1 METRANHFVVGL
13 FVLVAVAALAVF
25 AVWLANRTDQ
35 SKQSLYDIGFA
46 GSVGGLQTG
55 SQVRYRGIPVG
66 TVSDVRIDPENVE
79 QVLVTIA
86 VRPGTPIK
94 TDTVATV
101 DTNPLTGISTV
112 LLDGGTQA
120 SELLAAKPGDKGFP
134 RITSRASPL
143 EAVFKSTPE
152 LLAAAVDMVDR
163 ISRVLSDENIA
174 ALTRSAQ
181 SIDELTQDLV
191 KRREALARL
200 VDQAGGT
207 LEGITR
213 AAGSADTLIGELR
226 ATNAALKTTLAELG
240 PAASKS
246 VTSFGDASA
255 SIERLSARL
264 DRMAQQLSGP
274 LGDFS
279 RRGLGNAGSLVTEMR
294 DLVVTLTRILKEFE
308 RDPAGYLFGGQ
319 KGFVPR

>member
-13 FVLVAVAALAVF
+13 FVLVAVAALALF
-25 AVWLANRTDQ
+25 AVWLANRADRSQQ
-35 SKQSLYDIGFA
+35 SFYDIAFA

-66 TVSDVRIDPENVE
+66 TVADVRIDPENVE

-112 LLDGGTQA
+112 LLDGGTQ
-120 SELLAAKPGDKGFP
+120 STELLVAKAGEKGFP
-134 RITSRASPL
+134 RIASRASPL
-143 EAVFKSTPE
+143 ESVFKSTPE
-152 LLAAAVDMVDR
+152 LLAAGVEMVER
-163 ISRVLSDENIA
+163 ITRVLSDENIQ

-191 KRREALARL
+191 KRREALTRL
-200 VDQAGGT
+200 IDQAGGT
-207 LEGITR
+207 MEGITR

-226 ATNAALKTTLAELG
+226 ATNGQLGKTLAELG
-240 PAASKS
+240 PAASTS
-246 VTSFGDASA
+246 IASFGAASQ
-255 SIERLSARL
+255 SIERLSGRL

-294 DLVVTLTRILKEFE
+294 ELVVTLTRILKEFE

-319 KGFVPR
+319 RGFVPP